1 MVESFVSGMSGL
13 VSHLKSITQTLAAE
27 TRHHLSVQD
36 IYVLS
41 GLLKKPLEFDKSDNP
56 MGIAVLRIPPA
67 STEKVSVELTESL
80 RGVLL
85 DRVHDLY
92 LKAVSRLPMKEF
104 QTHHHRGLL
113 KAGYCY
119 GPFDP
124 VYNIIVNTIWY
135 NTTFPTSQ
143 EFEVDMVCTM
153 RHIESRSLNGLIAF
167 LRASIPQVSEHEAM
181 TYLLKSD
188 LKLCRAIQMAKQEH
202 QTPGSDDEIGYKA
215 AVNASSHPR
224 SEEFLKVVI
233 QTWPKVLSAVRSMM
247 KASHLISSS
256 AIIHLFRLLGT
267 RANLLEPTLKLTKD
281 ALDMLSRYK
290 KEFLTQQSIVRAK
303 VEAALKKYGHAQG
316 YSYELGLI
324 CVVNNRVGKK
334 MDIRNSKQQ
343 YSHVNFWAIRENE
356 RRPTLFFAQFNNDE
370 DSANLDSICCPV
382 PGPSTHDGYFSE
394 QYQMDIEN
402 GARIRLLR
410 DWKMKTENP

>member
-1 MVESFVSGMSGL
+1 MSGL

-303 VEAALKKYGHAQG
+303 VEAALKKYGHAQVYWDG
-316 YSYELGLI
+316 GRDFEKISCGEHKITNANIISRGKLIDSDVEGLFEQHYLYLDPI
-324 CVVNNRVGKK
+324 WDCQLISSINQIAWRATLTFEEQFRDGLLSRRLKP
-334 MDIRNSKQQ
+334 QQ
-343 YSHVNFWAIRENE
+343 AE
-356 RRPTLFFAQFNNDE
+356 
-370 DSANLDSICCPV
+370 
-382 PGPSTHDGYFSE
+382 
-394 QYQMDIEN
+394 
-402 GARIRLLR
+402 
-410 DWKMKTENP
+410 